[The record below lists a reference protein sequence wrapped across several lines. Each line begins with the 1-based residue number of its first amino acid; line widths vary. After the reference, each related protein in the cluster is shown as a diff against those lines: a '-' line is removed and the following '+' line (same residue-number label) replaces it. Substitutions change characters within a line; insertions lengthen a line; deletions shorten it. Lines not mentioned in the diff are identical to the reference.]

1 MSILGTLFRIQ
12 PYVHAQGGTA
22 VSVVNP
28 VNGGNSF
35 TFPPETPINST
46 FMANM
51 TVSNVTHL
59 ATWQINIT
67 WNPTLLRIVNTGY
80 NADISVPSANVFGAY
95 ADITNPTVNNYRGN
109 AFQMVG
115 IKSGGPAYV
124 NVINGTLCQI
134 RFTILKNGTGSPPL
148 NCSIHIV
155 TQSEYPIYTSLIDDM
170 AEDIPY
176 TPFDASYAMLPVQ
189 YALTLNIVGSG
200 SVTKVPDQSIFNLG
214 TNVTLTAN
222 PAVGWRFDH
231 WSGDA
236 SGSVNPITIN
246 MTSDKVITATFTQI
260 TYALTATPVG
270 SGSVSLNN
278 SGPYY
283 YGDIVELTA
292 VPAVG
297 WRFDHWAGD
306 LTGSTN
312 PATILIDGN
321 KTVTA
326 YFTQNVYTLTVDT
339 VGNGSVDLNDTGPY
353 NYGDVVQATANPA
366 VDWSLDHWELDGT
379 DVGSTN
385 PYAVLMD
392 TNHTLTAFFN
402 TVGFHDVAVTN
413 ITTWKTVVAQ
423 GNTVSINI
431 TVENHGDFEESF
443 NVTVYANQTAIGT
456 VTHVTLAIGDST
468 TLTIAWNTSTFAR
481 AYEIGAEATLSYH
494 DDQPSDNRLVFG
506 IVKVS
511 CAGDVNGDYVT
522 TAKDFVLVRK
532 AIPSLPGSPKWNPNA
547 DMNDDGVMDAKD
559 YQLVKGYIPS
569 IFP

>member
-1 MSILGTLFRIQ
+1 MIILGTLLRIQ
-12 PYVHAQGGTA
+12 PYVHAQGGTV

-46 FMANM
+46 FVANM

-80 NADISVPSANVFGAY
+80 NADISVPTANVFGAY
-95 ADITNPTVNNYRGN
+95 ADIINPTVNNYRGN

-176 TPFDASYAMLPVQ
+176 TPFDASYTMLPVQ

-200 SVTKVPDQSIFNLG
+200 SVTKVPDQSIFNFG

-260 TYALTATPVG
+260 TYALTVTPVG
-270 SGSVSLNN
+270 SGSASLNN
-278 SGPYY
+278 SGPYH

-297 WRFDHWAGD
+297 WSFDHWAGD

-321 KTVTA
+321 KDVTA
-326 YFTQNVYTLTVDT
+326 YFTQDVYTLTVDT

-366 VDWSLDHWELDGT
+366 ADWSLDHWELDGT

-392 TNHTLTAFFN
+392 TDHTLTAFFN

-481 AYEIGAEATLSYH
+481 AYEIGAEATLSYP

-522 TAKDFVLVRK
+522 SAKDFVLVKK

-559 YQLVKGYIPS
+559 YQLVKSYIPS